1 MFRVFAQLPQQ
12 HWFYK
17 PILGWQQIQICP
29 ISGFPA
35 SPDCPKSDSVDV
47 PAGPLQLEPCPFH
60 RKIFTDATGKWRV
73 HATCSKTLV
82 PKSVFLLP
90 SDQQFYFHSFIN
102 DATVTPPWHPTCAMG
117 TSDQDAPLVVY
128 PAANAQ
134 IYLPI
139 DLDSKQNPCI
149 FQATH
154 RRDQEELFWH
164 LDGKYLGKTT
174 KPHTMKVLADSGAH
188 RLTVVDEEGNQTLRK
203 FVFLRKAL

>member
-1 MFRVFAQLPQQ
+1 
-12 HWFYK
+12 
-17 PILGWQQIQICP
+17 
-29 ISGFPA
+29 
-35 SPDCPKSDSVDV
+35 
-47 PAGPLQLEPCPFH
+47 
-60 RKIFTDATGKWRV
+60 
-73 HATCSKTLV
+73 
-82 PKSVFLLP
+82 
-90 SDQQFYFHSFIN
+90 
-102 DATVTPPWHPTCAMG
+102 MG